1 METDIQS
8 QRAGENFARYLRSKT
23 STFLILLGFLFA
35 LAPAGAHAKPKLA
48 GLDILPTI
56 TGITLSNGQLFASG
70 IATAVLN
77 GETNTIPFAGVPVN
91 IALDTNQTGAGA
103 CPILDLMLGPIQ
115 LDLLG
120 LLVETSPICVKIT
133 AYDGGG
139 LLGDLLCSVATLL
152 NTGTFEQL
160 TIGQLT
166 TLLPG
171 VQNVL
176 NGALSNLLQAVLT
189 SVGPG
194 TNGACSILHLELGP
208 LNLNLLGL
216 QVVLDNCANGPVVVD
231 ISAEKGG
238 RNNVLGKL
246 LCGLLGHGGI
256 NLGTTLQ
263 DLLNQ
268 LLNRQLA
275 GLNVLPTIT
284 SLVFSNGQL
293 LASGIATVV
302 LNGQTNINGQTNN
315 VPFSGV
321 PVTIGLDTNPPV
333 AGACPVLDLT
343 LGPITLN
350 LLGLVVETSP
360 ICLQVTAH
368 AGGGLLGD
376 LLCSVGNLLN
386 GGLTLNQILSGLGLV
401 NPVTGATLIPGLTP
415 AQLAALLPAI
425 QNLLN
430 GALANL
436 LQAVLT
442 SVEQGTGGACSI
454 LHLELGPLDLTL
466 LGLQVELDNCA
477 NGPVVVDITG
487 QRGGN
492 NNVLGK
498 LLCGLLGGQGINPGA
513 TLQDLLNDILDKAN
527 KVKVK

>member
-1 METDIQS
+1 METNIHPPCA
-8 QRAGENFARYLRSKT
+8 RERLPRYLRSKA
-23 STFLILLGFLFA
+23 STFLILLGLLCA
-35 LAPAGAHAKPKLA
+35 LGSTEAQAKPKLA
-48 GLDILPTI
+48 GLDVLPTI

-70 IATAVLN
+70 ITRVILN
-77 GETNTIPFAGVPVN
+77 GETNSIPFAGVPVN
-91 IALDTNQTGAGA
+91 IALDTNQTGAGT
-103 CPILDLMLGPIQ
+103 CPVLDLMLGPIH
-115 LDLLG
+115 LDVLG
-120 LLVETSPICVKIT
+120 LVVDTSPICVKIT

-152 NTGTFEQL
+152 NTGTFEQI

-189 SVGPG
+189 SVNPG

-231 ISAEKGG
+231 VSAEKGG
-238 RNNVLGKL
+238 KNNVLGKL
-246 LCGLLGHGGI
+246 LCGLLGQGGI

-284 SLVFSNGQL
+284 SLIFSNGQL
-293 LASGIATVV
+293 LASGTATVV
-302 LNGQTNINGQTNN
+302 LNGQTNT
-315 VPFSGV
+315 VPFSNV
-321 PVTIGLDTNPPV
+321 LVTLALGTNPPV

-343 LGPITLN
+343 LAPITLN

-360 ICLQVTAH
+360 ICLQITAH

-401 NPVTGATLIPGLTP
+401 NPLTGATLIPGLTP

-430 GALANL
+430 GALGNL

-442 SVEQGTGGACSI
+442 SIEQGTGGACSI
-454 LHLELGPLDLTL
+454 LHLELGPLDLNL
-466 LGLQVELDNCA
+466 LGLEVELDNCA

-487 QRGGN
+487 QKNG
-492 NNVLGK
+492 VLGK
-498 LLCGLLGGQGINPGA
+498 LLCNLLGGGGTA
-513 TLQDLLNDILDKAN
+513 LGSTLQDLINDILDTTK